1 MLLWRNADKP
11 LISAPCGSS
20 GLWNCYKQA
29 KNSRNQSPAF
39 IRQQALPHSGIQRKQ
54 KGEQIQ
60 TASTPKDCTRDTED
74 RMGTNMR
81 QTGGHSYSKNEKSGA
96 GIP

>member
-11 LISAPCGSS
+11 LISVLYGSS
-20 GLWNCYKQA
+20 GLWNCCKQA
-29 KNSRNQSPAF
+29 KNSRNQSPAL
-39 IRQQALPHSGIQRKQ
+39 IRQQALPHSGIKKKQ

-60 TASTPKDCTRDTED
+60 IASRPKNRRKDTRD
-74 RMGTNMR
+74 RMETNMR
-81 QTGGHSYSKNEKSGA
+81 QIRGHSYPNTEESGA

>member
-11 LISAPCGSS
+11 LISVPCGSS

-29 KNSRNQSPAF
+29 KNSRNQSPAL
-39 IRQQALPHSGIQRKQ
+39 IRQALPHSGIKSKL
-54 KGEQIQ
+54 KGGQIQ
-60 TASTPKDCTRDTED
+60 TSSRPKNCTRDTKD
-74 RMGTNMR
+74 RMETNLR
-81 QTGGHSYSKNEKSGA
+81 QIGGHSYSKTEESGA